1 MQFFGGYIVD
11 SDFSVFTGKEKAD
24 PEQPLDPFY
33 NDGSYFTDE
42 EVNLYNQ

>member
-1 MQFFGGYIVD
+1 MEFFWGYIAA
-11 SDFSVFTGKEKAD
+11 SNFSVFTGKEKAD
-24 PEQPLDPFY
+24 PEQPLDPSY